1 MEGKIVTA
9 IYPKKVIFTANFWK
23 LIVVRDSRRLNSKPE
38 DTLGKDLRTQ
48 REVCF

>member
-23 LIVVRDSRRLNSKPE
+23 LIAVRDSRRLNSKAK
-38 DTLGKDLRTQ
+38 DTLRKDLKRQ